1 MTLTILDLIDNIM
14 RKITQLAVK
23 KFLNHENF
31 VMGNTNVWTS
41 PNITKK
47 NGTEYTTTI
56 ISKMILHNNEI
67 ATKVGKGD
75 SILIDTCGWF
85 SVTTKERLNGLLDT
99 LGLPKIQQKNFK
111 WYLMGKE
118 WNGKEVRINTKTH
131 EWEYNS

>member
-1 MTLTILDLIDNIM
+1 M

-23 KFLNHENF
+23 KFLNHDNF
-31 VMGNTNVWTS
+31 RMGNTDVWNGYERSTQS
-41 PNITKK
+41 PNMH
-47 NGTEYTTTI
+47 NRLW
-56 ISKMILHNNEI
+56 SRMLLHDNEI
-67 ATKVGKGD
+67 ASKEQNSD

-85 SVTTKERLNGLLDT
+85 STTTKERLNGLLDT

>member
-1 MTLTILDLIDNIM
+1 M

-31 VMGNTNVWTS
+31 RMGNMHIWS
-41 PNITKK
+41 
-47 NGTEYTTTI
+47 GYECSTTPV
-56 ISKMILHNNEI
+56 SRMSLHGNEI
-67 ATKVGKGD
+67 ATKIGHSESV
-75 SILIDTCGWF
+75 LIDTCGWF

-118 WNGKEVRINTKTH
+118 WNGREVRINTKTH